1 MIRRFAL
8 IACVLG
14 CLASCGE
21 GAPSDRSD
29 KQERPKNLLLISID
43 SLRADHVGA
52 YGYVPPFQPEK
63 RITPHLDQVAARG
76 LRFDS
81 CWTSTSWTLPAH
93 ASLFTGLDDVGHGVI
108 DDAFRIDPQHQTLAE
123 HLTAAGYRCRG
134 IYSGP
139 FLDGRFGIDR
149 GFESWRSARISE
161 TELVA
166 EVEAW
171 EQRRID
177 SGAPAPTRSEI
188 EALRRQAANWDV
200 TGHRL
205 NEQALR
211 DLEELHATER
221 PWMLFLHY
229 YDPHYDY
236 LPGKADP
243 DLARAFDPSYAGPYD
258 GVRWYFS
265 PAVRDFTPPFRRR
278 IPERD
283 LQHVESLYDGEI
295 HFVDRQI
302 GSVLTRLERLGIRD
316 DTVIAI
322 VSDHGDEF
330 FDRGGIGHRSHLHVE
345 LAQAVFLLEGAKRV
359 PAGLAVAEPV
369 SFVDLAPTL
378 IAATGA
384 PPWTQ
389 PHGASRLPGSTAPA
403 AGAFSHLFT
412 DVPPHGARHF
422 ESWRNERFTVI
433 RAFAAPNR
441 DSETLDLV
449 QARWPDSTPAYYVF
463 DREVDPEELR
473 PIRPDNPAYRM
484 AVEAMRV
491 DFLARESR
499 RATLPRS
506 PLSERLADRAAAAE
520 IAMLEE
526 LGYLDGRGADAPAQP
541 LGPLPAPELAW

>member
-1 MIRRFAL
+1 MRATAGWIL
-8 IACVLG
+8 L
-14 CLASCGE
+14 LNTLLSCGSE
-21 GAPSDRSD
+21 PPSTEVGQR
-29 KQERPKNLLLISID
+29 ELPKNLLLISID
-43 SLRADHVGA
+43 SLRADHVGT
-52 YGYVPPFQPEK
+52 YGYVPPFQPER
-63 RITPHLDQVAARG
+63 RITPHLDQVATRG

-81 CWTSTSWTLPAH
+81 CWSSTSWTLPAH
-93 ASLFTGLDDVGHGVI
+93 VSLFTGLDDVAHGVI
-108 DDAFRIDPQHQTLAE
+108 DDDFRIDPQHQTLAE

-134 IYSGP
+134 IFSGP
-139 FLDGRFGIDR
+139 FLEARFGMNR

-171 EQRRID
+171 EGRRIAA
-177 SGAPAPTRSEI
+177 GAPAPTASEVK
-188 EALRRQAANWDV
+188 ALRRQAANWDV
-200 TGHRL
+200 TGHRI

-211 DLEELHATER
+211 DLEELHASAH

-243 DLARAFDPSYAGPYD
+243 ALARAFDPNYTGLYD
-258 GVRWYFS
+258 GVRWYFN
-265 PAVRDFTPPFRRR
+265 PAVRDFTPPFRQR

-302 GSVLTRLERLGIRD
+302 GSLLTRLEKLGIRD

-330 FDRGGIGHRSHLHVE
+330 FDHGGIGHRSHLHSE
-345 LAQAVFLLEGAKRV
+345 LTRAVFLLEGARTIA
-359 PAGLAVAEPV
+359 AGRAVTTPV

-378 IAATGA
+378 IAAAGA

-389 PHGASRLPGSTAPA
+389 PHGSSRLPESAAPS

-412 DVPPHGARHF
+412 NVPPHGPRNF
-422 ESWRNERFTVI
+422 EAWRDQRFTVI
-433 RAFAAPNR
+433 RAFAAP
-441 DSETLDLV
+441 DPETESLDLT
-449 QARWPDSTPAYYVF
+449 QARWPDGTPAYYVY
-463 DREVDPEELR
+463 DREGDPGELR
-473 PIRPDNPAYRM
+473 PIRPDNPAYRL
-484 AVEAMRV
+484 AVEAMRA
-491 DFLARESR
+491 DFLARQIR
-499 RATLPRS
+499 RQALPRS
-506 PLSERLADRAAAAE
+506 PLSQRLADRAVAAE

-526 LGYLDGRGADAPAQP
+526 LGYVDGRGMDALARP
-541 LGPLPAPELAW
+541 LERLPEPELD